1 MSSSTSSASEYTS
14 SEDEFIITSNYV
26 TKSGRTSRTRYR
38 REHSHSSG
46 NSHNLDNL
54 ESSSSSDNKAMA
66 SLNLTAD
73 QLSNLLKMSN
83 STDKLPSF
91 RGRAREY
98 DPMFDEK
105 STFATHITLLRSH
118 IAAIPNL
125 TEYDKKQLLVGSA
138 DSKVGDFHLTV
149 SELVNG
155 DYYSNATFNQIVAVL
170 DNIYVTKDSSE
181 CNRLQG
187 TYAIRDCLKQRRLT
201 RNWLRRWV
209 KFLRL
214 QPKEVISD
222 VLVFA
227 VVDLQFSDDV
237 HKKVFFWKFS
247 IS

>member
-14 SEDEFIITSNYV
+14 SEDEFIRTSNYV

-46 NSHNLDNL
+46 NSDNLDNL
-54 ESSSSSDNKAMA
+54 ESSSSSNNKAMA

-73 QLSNLLKMSN
+73 QLSNLLKMSNLAN

-149 SELVNG
+149 SELING
-155 DYYSNATFNQIVAVL
+155 DYYCNATFNQIVAVI
-170 DNIYVTKDSSE
+170 DNIYVTKDSSSVQWITRDLR
-181 CNRLQG
+181 NTRLFEIASIDTQLVE
-187 TYAIRDCLKQRRLT
+187 TLSK
-201 RNWLRRWV
+201 
-209 KFLRL
+209 
-214 QPKEVISD
+214 ISK
-222 VLVFA
+222 VTNHLVGDGRMSF
-227 VVDLQFSDDV
+227 
-237 HKKVFFWKFS
+237 
-247 IS
+247 